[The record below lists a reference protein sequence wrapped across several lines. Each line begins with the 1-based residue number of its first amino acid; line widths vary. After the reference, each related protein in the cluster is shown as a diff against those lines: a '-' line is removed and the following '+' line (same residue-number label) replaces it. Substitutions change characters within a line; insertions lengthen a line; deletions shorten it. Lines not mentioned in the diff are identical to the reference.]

1 MKRTAMLF
9 QDKYKVVFETSEIGT
24 LSDTEVLVE
33 NIYSL
38 ISPGTELALF
48 MGTHVGFKDPEIT
61 WARYPIAPG
70 YASVGRIV
78 DIGKSVS
85 QFRIGEYLFHYG
97 THASHSVI
105 NVEQALH
112 FGVDPD
118 ADPVKVLLGRFAQ
131 ISYTAAAAS
140 RRETGNVLVYGGGMV
155 GNLCA
160 QIFKT
165 TTQRRVFVADLSE
178 DRLKVAGEC
187 GLETIHLK
195 HGDLKSLLKER
206 SDGAGF
212 DTVVEATGVPS
223 VVTDCLRT
231 VNEHGEVMFLGS
243 TRGYVEIDVYKNIH
257 RKFLDI
263 YGVHENRYPKFGPYP
278 SQKSFGE
285 RAIRLINEGRLKV
298 DRFITDHIEPSQAEE
313 AYGWL
318 INDKDHHLG
327 IVIHWEGLN
336 EHEY

>member
-48 MGTHVGFKDPEIT
+48 MGTHVGFQDPEII

-78 DIGKSVS
+78 DIGKNVS
-85 QFRIGEYLFHYG
+85 NFKIGEYLFHYG

-105 NVEQALH
+105 NLGNALH
-112 FGVDPD
+112 FRVNPD
-118 ADPVKVLLGRFAQ
+118 ADLVKVLFGRFAQ

-140 RRETGNVLVYGGGMV
+140 QRETGNVLVYGGGMI

-165 TTQRRVFVADLSE
+165 ITQRRVFVADLSE
-178 DRLKVAGEC
+178 DRLKVARDC
-187 GLETIHLK
+187 GLETIHLQQ
-195 HGDLKSLLKER
+195 GDLKSMLHEI
-206 SDGAGF
+206 SQGAGF

-223 VVTDCLRT
+223 VVSDCLRT
-231 VNEHGEVMFLGS
+231 VNEHGEVMLLGS
-243 TRGYVEIDVYKNIH
+243 TRGYVEIDLYKNVH
-257 RKFLDI
+257 RKFLNI
-263 YGVHENRYPKFGPYP
+263 YGVHENRYPKFGSYP
-278 SQKSFGE
+278 SQKTFGE
-285 RAIRLINEGRLKV
+285 RAIQFINEGKLKV
-298 DRFITDHIEPSQAEE
+298 DSFITDHIEPPQAEQ

-336 EHEY
+336 ER